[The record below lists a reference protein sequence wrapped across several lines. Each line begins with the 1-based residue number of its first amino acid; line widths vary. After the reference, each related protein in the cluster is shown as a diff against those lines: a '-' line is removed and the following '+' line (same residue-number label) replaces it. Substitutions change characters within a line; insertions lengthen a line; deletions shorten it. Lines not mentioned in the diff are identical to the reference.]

1 MNLNHPSIAK
11 IGSTNLPQQRSPMS
25 ILQSE
30 KTSWSSIQPNDKNM
44 EATTQTPMITTKTL
58 DEKTARMVEVYANQS
73 FKSSRAIQRMRLQ
86 LLTWVI
92 RSKIIEGLRRA
103 FDFTVACVALFFL
116 WPVMAFTALAI
127 KMDSPGPVLFKQKRV
142 GKWGSTFLCFK
153 FRSMYIDAEARK
165 TELLAQNEVGGDVM
179 FKMKDDP
186 RVTRVGRLIRKLSI
200 DELPQ
205 LLNVVRGEMRLVG
218 PRPPVPSEVAQ
229 YEFDQRRRL
238 NAIPGITG
246 LPQISGR
253 SNLSFTRWVE
263 LDLKYIEEQSL
274 LKDVEILLKTIP
286 AVVFSRGA
294 Y

>member
-1 MNLNHPSIAK
+1 
-11 IGSTNLPQQRSPMS
+11 
-25 ILQSE
+25 
-30 KTSWSSIQPNDKNM
+30 M
-44 EATTQTPMITTKTL
+44 EAVTAKPMITTKTL

-86 LLTWVI
+86 LLAWVI
-92 RSKIIEGLRRA
+92 RGKIIEGLRRA
-103 FDFTVACVALFFL
+103 FDFTVASIALFFL
-116 WPVMAFTALAI
+116 WPVMAITALAI
-127 KMDSPGPVLFKQKRV
+127 KLDSPGPVLFKQKRV

-165 TELLAQNEVGGDVM
+165 AELMAKNEVSGDVM

-186 RVTRVGRLIRKLSI
+186 RVTRVGKLIRKLSI

-274 LKDVEILLKTIP
+274 LKDIEILLKTIP